1 MGKTGFEKFTQKMD
15 AEPVVKLGARAT
27 ERIRADREVVL
38 EEPKAPA
45 VEEPAPAPAPVPAP
59 VAPAEPVVAEAPRKP
74 GRPKIDPATKKENH
88 RTTLDIDE
96 DVYQKL
102 ESMKYVL
109 HKSTVKAVIMTAVD
123 DLFEK
128 YGVK

>member
-15 AEPVVKLGARAT
+15 TQPVVKLGNRAA
-27 ERIRADREVVL
+27 ERVRIDREVEATP
-38 EEPKAPA
+38 EEPVKVTEAPA
-45 VEEPAPAPAPVPAP
+45 VQQPVKEAAPA
-59 VAPAEPVVAEAPRKP
+59 VVEAPRKP

-128 YGVK
+128 YGMR

>member
-15 AEPVVKLGARAT
+15 TEPVVKLGARAT
-27 ERIRADREVVL
+27 ERVRADREVVL
-38 EEPKAPA
+38 NEPEPAPVPESKPTPA
-45 VEEPAPAPAPVPAP
+45 QVQAPAPAIV
-59 VAPAEPVVAEAPRKP
+59 EAPRKP
-74 GRPKIDPATKKENH
+74 GRPKVDPSTKKENH

-128 YGVK
+128 YGMQ